1 MENHRY
7 NGAIHMHYKH
17 AHDRKPKTQELI
29 ENSKILHRVQNYHRL
44 AISEAVSIEL
54 RKPLLNIQREFDL
67 VLPSCRRKKRQN
79 DVIQL
84 DPASPSSAPNL
95 ADAPQPTT
103 NEGSQPEG
111 EVTRGG
117 PRGNQRT
124 EEEPPQPTDYVR
136 LRLRPRPQGG
146 EAGQTRV
153 HTRTRQNTR

>member
-67 VLPSCRRKKRQN
+67 VLPSCRRKRREN
-79 DVIQL
+79 DVIQV
-84 DPASPSSAPNL
+84 DPALPSSALTP
-95 ADAPQPTT
+95 ADAPQPIS
-103 NEGSQPEG
+103 EGGQSEG

-117 PRGNQRT
+117 QGGNQRA

-136 LRLRPRPQGG
+136 QRLRPRLHGG
-146 EAGQTRV
+146 ETGQTRV
-153 HTRTRQNTR
+153 HTRTRQGTR